1 MQTSLPA
8 SWSREAIHGE
18 VEERRRE
25 EVVRGA
31 SLHCRVRSPGSKES
45 RRALRVGAREG
56 GYKGV
61 PALEGSNSIQLV
73 GGISPAQRTYPEHSS
88 EPSIL

>member
-1 MQTSLPA
+1 MDREGRKRQTSLPA

-25 EVVRGA
+25 EVVRGP
-31 SLHCRVRSPGSKES
+31 SLHCMVRSPGSKES

-56 GYKGV
+56 GV
-61 PALEGSNSIQLV
+61 RSASS
-73 GGISPAQRTYPEHSS
+73 GGIGTTEHLSQ
-88 EPSIL
+88 